1 MPMTPVEVRHL
12 EMRRGLFGYRAVGV
26 NRAMD
31 DIADSFEAVWR
42 ERAELY
48 ERVESLETEL
58 HHHVELEQLLRST
71 LVAAERAAQEM
82 RETAR
87 REAEVIVTE
96 ANAQARHIMRD
107 SLSEKERIQAET
119 RRIRALLRAALIA
132 VEEVP
137 VGEALTE
144 ASVTRLPDDR
154 GAIEPALSA
163 PAGAQTSDARRAG

>member
-12 EMRRGLFGYRAVGV
+12 EMRRGLFGYRRAGV

-42 ERAELY
+42 ERAQLY
-48 ERVESLETEL
+48 ERVEELEGEL
-58 HHHVELEQLLRST
+58 NHHVELEQLLRST

-96 ANAQARHIMRD
+96 ANAQARRILRD
-107 SLSEKERIQAET
+107 ALGEKERILGET
-119 RRIRALLRAALIA
+119 RRVRALLRS
-132 VEEVP
+132 
-137 VGEALTE
+137 ALTVLDE
-144 ASVTRLPDDR
+144 APADARPQTEVTRIDD
-154 GAIEPALSA
+154 A
-163 PAGAQTSDARRAG
+163 PASSAGADDATRLAG